1 MAVGESLQANTKVDL
16 FRAGVWKPRTRPGSF
31 EGIGTHAL
39 PWLVE
44 MREATGLPFLVEVG
58 QPSHVEAALEA
69 GADAVWIGAR
79 TTVNPFY
86 MSELAEALR
95 GSSIPVAV
103 KNPIHA
109 DMGLWLGALERLE
122 AAGLHH
128 LAAIHR
134 GFFASHSAP
143 YRNDPMWELTF
154 ELRREAPEIP
164 IFCDPSHIAGKRDLV
179 HHVAQIALDLGM
191 EGLMVETHPNPSEA
205 RSDADQQ
212 VTPDTLADI
221 LNALKLRSENLSLDT
236 IAELITN
243 ERDALDEVDSQLVEL
258 MLERKHLVQALAE
271 VKASHGASI
280 FQMDR
285 WFEILQKRGSQ
296 AESLGLDKAYIE
308 QLFQV
313 VHKYSVEQQT
323 KVYDQSRKPS

>member
-1 MAVGESLQANTKVDL
+1 MNVGESLKANGKVSL

-31 EGIGTHAL
+31 EGIGVNAL

-44 MREATGLPFLVEVG
+44 MKEATGLPFIIEVG
-58 QPSHVEAALEA
+58 QPSHVEAALNA

-86 MSELAEALR
+86 MAELAEALR
-95 GSSIPVAV
+95 GSQLPVAV

-122 AAGLHH
+122 AAGLEH
-128 LAAIHR
+128 LAAVHR

-154 ELRREAPEIP
+154 ELRREAPETP
-164 IFCDPSHIAGKRDLV
+164 IFCDPSHIAGKRNLV

-191 EGLMVETHPNPSEA
+191 EGLMVETHPDPDSA
-205 RSDADQQ
+205 LSDADQQ
-212 VTPDTLADI
+212 VTPQGLHDI
-221 LNALKLRSENLSLDT
+221 LDDLRLRSEQLSLEA
-236 IAELITN
+236 IADLITP
-243 ERDALDEVDSQLVEL
+243 ERNALDQVDSQLVEL

-285 WFEILQKRGSQ
+285 WFEILQKRGQQ
-296 AESLGLDKAYIE
+296 AEAIGLDKAYIE

-323 KVYDQSRKPS
+323 KVYDQSRHPS